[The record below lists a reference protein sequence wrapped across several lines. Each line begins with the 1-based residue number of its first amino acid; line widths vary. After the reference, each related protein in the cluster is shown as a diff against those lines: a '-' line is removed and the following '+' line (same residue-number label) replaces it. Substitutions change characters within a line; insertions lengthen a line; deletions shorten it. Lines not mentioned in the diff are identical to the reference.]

1 MMLKYGKKKKLFTYS
16 VFNNISIKAI
26 YIGYNDELNL
36 SIDNNIDN
44 LETIQNNIINFE
56 WSLFSKKKKL

>member
-56 WSLFSKKKKL
+56 